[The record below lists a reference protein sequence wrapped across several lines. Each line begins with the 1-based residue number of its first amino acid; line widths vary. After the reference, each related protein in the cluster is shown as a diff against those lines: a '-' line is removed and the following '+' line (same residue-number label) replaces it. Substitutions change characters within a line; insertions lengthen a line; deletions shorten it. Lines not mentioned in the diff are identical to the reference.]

1 MINEPLKLLI
11 IGKITPVVKFYVN
24 LNKKRADSYIVIF
37 SFLAKKMTE
46 NEYEDDLEAKMSQI
60 FGDESKENKAKDN
73 VRRSS
78 RPKKKRTYLD
88 YESDPDLSELT
99 NGKKSKKAAD
109 VHKSEKKYVSFEYE
123 HNIDIEIINSS
134 ASSSF
139 GEEDYR

>member
-1 MINEPLKLLI
+1 MKL
-11 IGKITPVVKFYVN
+11 
-24 LNKKRADSYIVIF
+24 ADSYIVVFLF
-37 SFLAKKMTE
+37 SKKMTE

-60 FGDESKENKAKDN
+60 FGDESKENKAKEN

-78 RPKKKRTYLD
+78 RPRKKRTYSD
-88 YESDPDLSELT
+88 YESDPDSSELT

-139 GEEDYR
+139 SEEDYRQMFVRSTYSYIN